1 MKPPILKRRTK
12 MVRMQ
17 IQLTDQQ
24 SSLLRHEAAARGTS
38 VAALVRVAFDRALK
52 RPARGASLEERKR
65 RAIAAAGRFHSG
77 LGDVSARHDDYFADS
92 IEE

>member
-1 MKPPILKRRTK
+1 MI
-12 MVRMQ
+12 RMQ

-24 SSLLRHEAAARGTS
+24 LSLLRHEAAERGTS
-38 VAALVRVAFDRALK
+38 VAALVRDAVDRALK